1 MQRAHSAANPV
12 TDTDPNHS
20 LNQRNSLNTRRAQSP
35 SGDEEHDTANAR
47 SSSRPQRQ
55 RALPLRL
62 RDDPEVTHQSHRSQ
76 SSPAE
81 RQRVLNRCSMI
92 RARSNSAL
100 RLAEQAR
107 SAIAHRRRR
116 ANSAFR
122 DVERAADRDYR
133 RNVRADTASS
143 TQLDNAAT
151 EILWAKDFCDWDDDD
166 YVRSYALS

>member
-12 TDTDPNHS
+12 TDTDPNHA
-20 LNQRNSLNTRRAQSP
+20 LNQRTSLNTRRAQSP
-35 SGDEEHDTANAR
+35 SGDGEHDTANAR

-81 RQRVLNRCSMI
+81 RRRLNIQRHRNG
-92 RARSNSAL
+92 SNY
-100 RLAEQAR
+100 RLAEQAY
-107 SAIAHRRRR
+107 SANAHRLRR
-116 ANSAFR
+116 ANSAILE
-122 DVERAADRDYR
+122 DERVTARERMRA
-133 RNVRADTASS
+133 NRADIASS

-151 EILWAKDFCDWDDDD
+151 EILWAKDFCDWDNDD
-166 YVRSYALS
+166 YVRNDSLS

>member
-20 LNQRNSLNTRRAQSP
+20 LNQRSSLNTRRAQSP
-35 SGDEEHDTANAR
+35 SDDEEHDTANAR

-62 RDDPEVTHQSHRSQ
+62 RDDPKATHLSHRSQ

-81 RQRVLNRCSMI
+81 RRRLNIQRHRNG
-92 RARSNSAL
+92 SNY
-100 RLAEQAR
+100 RLAEQAY

>member
-12 TDTDPNHS
+12 TDTDPTHA
-20 LNQRNSLNTRRAQSP
+20 LNQHTLSNTRRTQSP

-81 RQRVLNRCSMI
+81 RRRNIVQRAVQIYRQSGSY
-92 RARSNSAL
+92 RR
-100 RLAEQAR
+100 AEQALNTLD
-107 SAIAHRRRR
+107 HQRRR
-116 ANSAFR
+116 AISVNRES
-122 DVERAADRDYR
+122 ERISTRER
-133 RNVRADTASS
+133 MRVNRADTASS

-166 YVRSYALS
+166 FVRNDSLS

>member
-1 MQRAHSAANPV
+1 MQRVHSAANPD
-12 TDTDPNHS
+12 TDTDPNHA
-20 LNQRNSLNTRRAQSP
+20 LNQHTLTNTRRTQSP

-81 RQRVLNRCSMI
+81 RRLVLQRQSMV

-100 RLAEQAR
+100 RLAEQTY
-107 SAIAHRRRR
+107 STIANRHRR
-116 ANSAFR
+116 ANSAY
-122 DVERAADRDYR
+122 VEAERISTRERR
-133 RNVRADTASS
+133 RNIRADTASS

-151 EILWAKDFCDWDDDD
+151 EILWAKDFCDWDNDD
-166 YVRSYALS
+166 YVRNDSLS